1 MVRMD
6 YIIENNQAFLIEI
19 NTIPGLSEESIIPQQ
34 ARCYGMSLKELFN
47 ISIEN
52 MFSHDKA

>member
-6 YIIENNQAFLIEI
+6 YIIENELAYLIEV

-34 ARCYGMSLKELFN
+34 AKAYGMDLKELF
-47 ISIEN
+47 SLSLVN
-52 MFSHDKA
+52 MFTND